1 MIHVF
6 ARTKEEQLDV
16 TALNQQFWQVKVEGE
31 VVGYVDEIAV
41 AGETRFRARRLKYP
55 DGRWVVIGEWWELD
69 PALAAC
75 ADVPRS
81 KTRVRKLVVPP
92 QNRWM

>member
-1 MIHVF
+1 M
-6 ARTKEEQLDV
+6 EV
-16 TALNQQFWQVKVEGE
+16 TALHQQFWQVKLDGD
-31 VVGYVDEIAV
+31 VVGYVDEIEV

-55 DGRWVVIGEWWELD
+55 DGRWVLIGEWWDLE

-75 ADVPRS
+75 ADVPRT

-92 QNRWM
+92 QNRWL

>member
-1 MIHVF
+1 V
-6 ARTKEEQLDV
+6 DV
-16 TALNQQFWQVKVEGE
+16 TALDQRFWQVKVGGE
-31 VVGYVDEIAV
+31 VVGYVDEIEV

-75 ADVPRS
+75 AEVLPATASTR
-81 KTRVRKLVVPP
+81 TVRVRKLVVPP
-92 QNRWM
+92 QNRWF

>member
-1 MIHVF
+1 M
-6 ARTKEEQLDV
+6 EV
-16 TALNQQFWQVKVEGE
+16 TALDQRFWQVRMEGE
-31 VVGYVDEIAV
+31 VVGYVDEIDV

-55 DGRWVVIGEWWELD
+55 DGRWVHIGEWWELE

-81 KTRVRKLVVPP
+81 KTRVRKLVVAP
-92 QNRWM
+92 QNRWL